1 MSFIDS
7 CMAKWKEFSRKTQP
21 AALKVREVSQ
31 KIFDKLVY
39 AWKYI
44 SKFRKIFL
52 AAPVAVFA
60 VVIAVYNLIALPA
73 VVGVFI
79 QTDGTYA
86 FQMIREVAVL
96 APLSITAICLL
107 LLFVSKRTLTPWMVT
122 MLSLVLPLIILIT
135 NTFYQ

>member
-39 AWKYI
+39 AWKYV

-60 VVIAVYNLIALPA
+60 VVIAVYNLIALLGEC
-73 VVGVFI
+73 VGFVNLES
-79 QTDGTYA
+79 DVA
-86 FQMIREVAVL
+86 LENPRE
-96 APLSITAICLL
+96 
-107 LLFVSKRTLTPWMVT
+107 
-122 MLSLVLPLIILIT
+122 
-135 NTFYQ
+135 